1 MKGFQ
6 SYIDYLMLKRH
17 FNTDS
22 FIWNENN
29 QYNRI
34 KESSFQKRKDITF
47 FIKLETISSG
57 NRRDWIN
64 KIVSGFIYDQDFW
77 IGSIF
82 NDEHNDFHNYRMK
95 RFLALESTF
104 ERELEELEFYLTSNS
119 ISFDDSLLTFG
130 TKDPI
135 IVNRFLRPTSL
146 ETFAVLEN
154 FTNFTRMWFPINPLQ
169 QLRKNLIYKYSMLLR
184 LNERNLAKMKEKYQQ
199 LSATLAPSAPA
210 HI

>member
-34 KESSFQKRKDITF
+34 KETSFQKRKDITF

>member
-34 KESSFQKRKDITF
+34 KETSFQKRKDITF

-119 ISFDDSLLTFG
+119 ISFDNSLLTFG

>member
-34 KESSFQKRKDITF
+34 KETSFQKRKDITF

-82 NDEHNDFHNYRMK
+82 NDEHNDFHNYRMI

>member
-34 KESSFQKRKDITF
+34 KETSFQKRKDITF

-95 RFLALESTF
+95 RFLALEST
-104 ERELEELEFYLTSNS
+104 
-119 ISFDDSLLTFG
+119 
-130 TKDPI
+130 
-135 IVNRFLRPTSL
+135 IVS
-146 ETFAVLEN
+146 
-154 FTNFTRMWFPINPLQ
+154 
-169 QLRKNLIYKYSMLLR
+169 
-184 LNERNLAKMKEKYQQ
+184 
-199 LSATLAPSAPA
+199 
-210 HI
+210 

>member
-34 KESSFQKRKDITF
+34 KETSFQKRKDITF

-130 TKDPI
+130 IKDPI

-169 QLRKNLIYKYSMLLR
+169 QLRKNLIYKYSML
-184 LNERNLAKMKEKYQQ
+184 
-199 LSATLAPSAPA
+199 
-210 HI
+210 

>member
-34 KESSFQKRKDITF
+34 KESTFQKRKDITF
-47 FIKLETISSG
+47 FIKLETISFG
-57 NRRDWIN
+57 NRRDWID

-119 ISFDDSLLTFG
+119 ISFDSSLLTFG

-146 ETFAVLEN
+146 ETFAVLEH

-199 LSATLAPSAPA
+199 LSATLAPGAPA